1 MPENLPSLLR
11 SRHAASLGI
20 TLLKFKYV
28 HFRAALN
35 AMTYSLRQLRQSGQ
49 QFCTRPAVKRSAIG
63 VLIFILLIGLFGYF
77 VLPGIIKSQAEKII
91 SEKLHRQTTIEK
103 VDINPYTMRMTMH
116 GFKMME
122 PEGDVTF
129 VSFDSVMV
137 NLSAQS
143 LFRFAPVVQQ
153 LQVVKPYL
161 HLVRKDANHYNI
173 DDLIALMHSAP
184 ESEQDKK
191 PARFSIFNIQIAQGH
206 IAFDDRFAQTKHTVA
221 DLTLGIPFISS
232 LPSQEDIYVEPYL
245 SASVNGT
252 PFLVKGK
259 TLPFANP
266 VEATMDFDLDNLD
279 LTSYLKYIP
288 GTPHFSLPSAH
299 MDLHL
304 IARFQQPRDKAPA
317 LSLSGDI
324 KLKDVQLNDAKGS
337 SIAKLHQLAIN
348 LNETKIFS
356 DQFAISRLTI
366 DGLDADIARD
376 RAGHFNFE
384 NLLTPPKPAV
394 ATAANAAGS
403 PINAV
408 APSGKPP
415 AAANADNPASAT
427 SAEHAAVKKAAAA
440 ESAPRQT
447 QFVLAALDIRNTSV
461 RYSDAQQ
468 NKPLKAGVK
477 ELNLGAQN
485 ISLDPAKKIITI
497 GNISSNSA
505 AFNLQ
510 QGKVENKTATAVE
523 KSRASGTSKQKV
535 AKADNAYI
543 VNVAKIDVSNWS
555 AKMQDNSLQRPSVTV
570 IAPLSLTMQNLST
583 AAKARAQ
590 IDLQAKVN
598 KTGQL
603 QISGDLGLAPLHA
616 RLALNLQDVDIMQ
629 LQPYFTD
636 QINILMTRAEVSS
649 KGTLLLDQNSKGDL
663 VGSFK
668 GDVTLGNVTTVDKIT
683 SQNFL
688 RWKSLAFKGMDLE
701 LAPFS
706 LAVDHVLLDN
716 FFARV
721 IIDPKGRIN
730 LQDVQRSN
738 EVGKK
743 SVTDADAASHPGA
756 KGTEKSATSSKS
768 VAVVAPE
775 KPASPLP
782 PIKIKKLTL
791 SNGRVRFTDNF
802 IKPNY
807 TANLEKFGGV
817 ITGLSS
823 DEKTRANVDLKGE
836 VNDAPLA
843 IAGTI
848 NPLKRDLSLDLKAEI
863 HGMELAPLS
872 PYSGRYIGYGI
883 EKGKLSFEV
892 AYQVE
897 NRVLTAQNRLILDQL
912 TLGDKVE
919 SPTATTLPVRFAL
932 ALLRDRNGVIDLN
945 LPIGGSLDDPQFSV
959 GGLIVKVIVN
969 LLSKAVT
976 APFTLLSSMLGG
988 GEELSFLPFDA
999 GQSRIDSKSE
1009 NKLKTIAKALV
1020 DRPTLKLEITA
1031 HADPK
1036 VDTAGLKRAAID
1048 RKVKALKLKDLVQ
1061 NGKSADPDQIKIS
1074 DAEYPKLLD
1083 RVYKNADF
1091 KKQRNFIG
1099 IQKDLP
1105 VPEMEKLLMEHTTIT
1120 DDNLQALANRRA
1132 QSVKNWLVTE
1142 GKVPTERIFVLASK
1156 LGASN
1161 MKNDKAA
1168 PTSRVDFS
1176 LK

>member
-1 MPENLPSLLR
+1 
-11 SRHAASLGI
+11 
-20 TLLKFKYV
+20 
-28 HFRAALN
+28 
-35 AMTYSLRQLRQSGQ
+35 MTYSIRQLRQSSQ
-49 QFCTRPAVKRSAIG
+49 HFCSRPAVKRSAIG
-63 VLIFILLIGLFGYF
+63 VLIFVLLIGLFGYF
-77 VLPGIIKSQAEKII
+77 VLPGIIKSQIEKRI

-103 VDINPYTMRMTMH
+103 VDINPYTMRVTMH

-129 VSFDSVMV
+129 ASFDSVMV

-153 LQVVKPYL
+153 LQVVKPYV

-173 DDLIALMHSAP
+173 DDIIALANSDP
-184 ESEQDKK
+184 EPEEDKS
-191 PARFSIFNIQIAQGH
+191 PARFSVFNIQIAQGH
-206 IAFDDRFAQTKHTVA
+206 IDFDDRFAQTKHTVA

-245 SASVNGT
+245 SALVNGT
-252 PFLVKGK
+252 PLLVKGK
-259 TLPFANP
+259 TLPFADT
-266 VEATMDFDLDNLD
+266 VVATMDFNLDNLD
-279 LTSYLKYIP
+279 LTSYLKYVP

-304 IARFQQPRDKAPA
+304 VARFQQPKDQAPA

-324 KLKDVQLNDAKGS
+324 KLKGVQLNDAKGS
-337 SIAKLHQLAIN
+337 SIAKLHELAIN
-348 LNETKIFS
+348 LNEAKILS
-356 DQFAISRLTI
+356 DQFAIAKLTI
-366 DGLDADIARD
+366 DGLDANIARD
-376 RAGHFNFE
+376 RAGNLNFE
-384 NLLTPPKPAV
+384 NLLTPPKRPAAIAASQV
-394 ATAANAAGS
+394 ADTPPEKTS
-403 PINAV
+403 DT
-408 APSGKPP
+408 PSETPP
-415 AAANADNPASAT
+415 AAATTTAT
-427 SAEHAAVKKAAAA
+427 EKAAAQTDA
-440 ESAPRQT
+440 KKVAPPAPTPKQT
-447 QFVLAALDIRNTSV
+447 QFALGALEIRNTSLH
-461 RYSDAQQ
+461 YSDAQS

-477 ELNLGAQN
+477 DITVSAQN
-485 ISLDPAKKIITI
+485 IILDPSKKVITVD
-497 GNISSNSA
+497 NISSNSA
-505 AFNLQ
+505 AFDLQ
-510 QGKVENKTATAVE
+510 QGKVESKTTGAVE
-523 KSRASGTSKQKV
+523 KSKATSADNKKV
-535 AKADNAYI
+535 AKTDSGYI
-543 VNVAKIDVSNWS
+543 VNVAKIGVSNWS
-555 AKMQDNSLQRPSVTV
+555 AKMQDDSLQRPSVTV

-583 AAKARAQ
+583 AANARAQ
-590 IDLQAKVN
+590 MDLQAKVN

-603 QISGDLGLAPLHA
+603 QVTGDLGLAPLHA
-616 RLALNLQDVDIMQ
+616 KLALNLQDVDIMQ

-649 KGTLLLDQNSKGDL
+649 KGTLLLDQNSKGVL

-668 GDVTLGNVTTVDKIT
+668 GDVALGNVATVDKIS
-683 SQNFL
+683 SQNFV
-688 RWKSLAFKGMDLE
+688 RWKSLSFNGMDVE

-706 LAVDHVLLDN
+706 LAVDHVLMDN

-738 EVGKK
+738 DVGKK
-743 SVTDADAASHPGA
+743 SVTDADAASTPA
-756 KGTEKSATSSKS
+756 ATSATNNEETSTSKN
-768 VAVVAPE
+768 VAVVTPE

-782 PIKIKKLTL
+782 PIKVKKLTL

-817 ITGLSS
+817 VTGLSS
-823 DEKTRANVDLKGE
+823 DEKSRANVDLKGE
-836 VNDAPLA
+836 VNDAPMA

-848 NPLKRDLSLDLKAEI
+848 NPLKRDLSLDIKAEI

-897 NRVLTAQNRLILDQL
+897 NRVLTAQNRLILEQL

-976 APFTLLSSMLGG
+976 APFALLSSMLGG

-999 GQSRIDSKSE
+999 GQSKIDSKSE

-1061 NGKSADPDQIKIS
+1061 SGKSADPDQVKVS

-1083 RVYKNADF
+1083 RVYKDADF

-1105 VPEMEKLLMEHTTIT
+1105 VPEMEKLLMDNTTIT
-1120 DDNLQALANRRA
+1120 DDNLMSLANRRA

-1161 MKNDKAA
+1161 TKNDKAA